1 MRARYPP
8 SRALCCVCVI
18 ALCGSACG
26 GSPMRLPAN
35 AAPQPLAADSAR
47 ADNVPSAS
55 AWPEAEARFRS
66 GGAWLGGDG
75 AYSIELGPQRILWLF
90 ADTFIDPRADGSRVN
105 GPNFFIHNSVAIQSG
120 ADEAIARDLSRAS
133 LSFSWGHGADG
144 TPSSF
149 FHDIDAAG
157 RWIWPL
163 AGVRLPDGKLLLF
176 RMQIVSSPGGF
187 GFAVDSWDALAIDDA
202 DDAPDHWQPRTIA
215 PANKHFGKLV
225 GSSVVAHG
233 AYLYA
238 YAVNNQGQDHAI
250 FLARWPLERLS
261 GLPDGAL
268 RDPEWYTAAGFVPE
282 SALAEAAGPAA
293 LFSDGQVEFSVHYE
307 RERKRFVQIQMQGL
321 FISEASTQ
329 IGMRTA
335 ARPEGPWS
343 PLAGFYRPGESALT
357 NAGDLAAYAA
367 KAHPEQRGAD
377 LVLTYVVNDV
387 KHPTPPD
394 EVYYPEPL
402 RLRYVPAAVSGD
414 AASPPSR

>member
-1 MRARYPP
+1 V
-8 SRALCCVCVI
+8 L
-18 ALCGSACG
+18 ALCGSACAA
-26 GSPMRLPAN
+26 SPARLPAK
-35 AAPQPLAADSAR
+35 AAPSALPASAADSASSGG
-47 ADNVPSAS
+47 VPNTTP
-55 AWPEAEARFRS
+55 WPEAAARFRS

-75 AYSIELGPQRILWLF
+75 AYSIELGPRRILWLF

-120 ADEAIARDLSRAS
+120 TDEASARDLSRAS

-144 TPSSF
+144 MPSSF
-149 FHDIDAAG
+149 FQDINAAG

-163 AGVRLPDGKLLLF
+163 AGLRLPDGKLLLF
-176 RMQIVSSPGGF
+176 RMEIVSSPGGF

-202 DDAPDHWQPRTIA
+202 DEAPDHWHPRAIA
-215 PANKHFGKLV
+215 PATKRFGKLV
-225 GSSVVAHG
+225 GSSVIAHG
-233 AYLYA
+233 GYVYA

-250 FLARWPLERLS
+250 FLARWALERLH
-261 GLPDGAL
+261 GLPEGAL
-268 RDPEWYTAAGFVPE
+268 RDPEWFTAAGFVPE
-282 SALAEAAGPAA
+282 SALFEGAEPAA
-293 LFSDGQVEFSVHYE
+293 LFRDGQVEFSVHYE

-321 FISEASTQ
+321 FISEASTR

-335 ARPEGPWS
+335 TRPEGPWS
-343 PLAGFYRPGESALT
+343 PLAAFYRPGESALT

-394 EVYYPEPL
+394 AVYYPEPL
-402 RLRYVPAAVSGD
+402 RLRYRPAAVSGD
-414 AASPPSR
+414 AGAHTSR